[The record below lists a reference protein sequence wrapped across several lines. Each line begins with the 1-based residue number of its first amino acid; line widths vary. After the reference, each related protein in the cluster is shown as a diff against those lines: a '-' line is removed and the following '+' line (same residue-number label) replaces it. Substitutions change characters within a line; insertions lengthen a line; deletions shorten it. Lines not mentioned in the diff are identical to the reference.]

1 MNRNAE
7 SHFAVAP
14 IDIEIA
20 RSRFDRSR
28 GCTFTTNFG
37 AVTPCLVEEVLPGDT
52 FDITTSKVV
61 RLQTLLKPIFGNMY
75 MDTYYFFCPH
85 RLIWDHFKQF
95 CGESE
100 QAWTPA
106 VEYSIP
112 QIKVPDGGFPF
123 GSLAD
128 YLGVPPKTGSG
139 EEISALPFRAY
150 AKIIDDWFR
159 NQNLEDPINIYTGDA
174 TWNPAESEN
183 ELISG
188 YKLYTAGKYHDL
200 FTSALPQPQKSDPV
214 TIPVEYNSQY
224 LPVMPYSDLN
234 VPTGWVPQS
243 LQFSTLSGETHGNF
257 GVSSNGEDIVTDQA
271 VADPDD
277 EIFFTN
283 LGIDVSRTAGSISVN
298 DMRMSFAI
306 QRFYERLAR
315 GGSRYIELCKS
326 LFGVTSPD
334 GRLQRTEY
342 LGGNRMPISVSQVT
356 NNAQSSDAPLGNVGA
371 MSMTNDIN
379 KDMIHSFTE
388 HGLLIGVV
396 VLRYEHGY
404 PQGLPKLFSR
414 KNKFDFYWPT
424 FANISE
430 QPIYK
435 KELFFG
441 DSPAENE
448 KVFGYQE
455 PWAHYRYGFNSVHGE
470 MRPDH
475 PTSLASW
482 NLADDYS
489 TYPSLSQEWAR
500 EDKTNVDRCLAVTSE
515 VSDQAL
521 IDMWFANY
529 ATRPMPLFS
538 VPGLIDHH

>member
-7 SHFAVAP
+7 SHFSVAP
-14 IDIEIA
+14 IDIDIP

-214 TIPVEYNSQY
+214 TIPVGYSE
-224 LPVMPYSDLN
+224 LGVPVIP
-234 VPTGWVPQS
+234 
-243 LQFSTLSGETHGNF
+243 F
-257 GVSSNGEDIVTDQA
+257 
-271 VADPDD
+271 ADPWNMTSWSNAGPTHVYDADTDKRGILSYD
-277 EIFFTN
+277 EADQGFYMGTTEGGSEVMFTN
-283 LGIDVSRTAGSISVN
+283 LGVDTSKLTGSISVN

-388 HGLLIGVV
+388 HGYLIGVV

-404 PQGLPKLFSR
+404 PQGLPKHFSR
-414 KNKFDFYWPT
+414 KNKFDFYFPT

-441 DSPAENE
+441 NSPAEND

-482 NLADDYS
+482 NLADDYE
-489 TYPSLSQEWAR
+489 TYPSLSHEWAR

-521 IDMWFANY
+521 IDMWFENY

>member
-14 IDIEIA
+14 IDIDIA
-20 RSRFDRSR
+20 RSRFDRSH

-52 FDITTSKVV
+52 FDVTTSKVV

-112 QIKVPDGGFPF
+112 QIKIPDGGFPF

-128 YLGVPPKTGSG
+128 YLGVPPKTGAG
-139 EEISALPFRAY
+139 QEISALPFRAY

-188 YKLYTAGKYHDL
+188 YNLYTAGKYHDL
-200 FTSALPQPQKSDPV
+200 MTSALPQPQKSEPV
-214 TIPVEYNSQY
+214 TIPVDYTNIGI
-224 LPVMPYSDLN
+224 PV
-234 VPTGWVPQS
+234 TT
-243 LQFSTLSGETHGNF
+243 FEF
-257 GVSSNGEDIVTDQA
+257 GLTDPSRYIHPIELVDVNGESVGDLSVTNSNIDLTG
-271 VADPDD
+271 DPAY
-277 EIFFTN
+277 FAN
-283 LGIDVSRTAGSISVN
+283 LGVDPSVLKGSISVN

-306 QRFYERLAR
+306 QRFYEKLAR
-315 GGSRYIELCKS
+315 GGSRYIEICKS
-326 LFGVTSPD
+326 LFGCTSPD

-371 MSMTNDIN
+371 MSVTNDIH

-388 HGLLIGVV
+388 HGYLIGVV
-396 VLRYEHGY
+396 VLRYEHSY
-404 PQGLPKLFSR
+404 PQGLPKHFSR

-441 DSPAENE
+441 DSLAEND

-482 NLADDYS
+482 NLADDYES
-489 TYPSLSQEWAR
+489 YPSLSHEWAR

-515 VSDQAL
+515 VSDQVL
-521 IDMWFANY
+521 IDMWFKNY